1 MLAKLAY
8 FYIYLINCVSCFIN
22 YALNYFCL
30 IAASPSSKRS
40 RSPLREPPLDVNVA
54 RGKPAKQSSSANPYM
69 CEASKAVDGMLIS
82 DKKKNSCSL
91 TKSQL
96 GAWWEVDL
104 GAVYEI
110 HAVVITSPNSG
121 ELTHGTSETRT
132 QVQTHLACIHAHTRT
147 HAHAA
152 AAIATYYMLLLL
164 RLL

>member
-1 MLAKLAY
+1 MVLPYFKLGRCKHHCYYNIKRAIIVNIVSQLANPHAFNWFRLT
-8 FYIYLINCVSCFIN
+8 
-22 YALNYFCL
+22 
-30 IAASPSSKRS
+30 AAFSSSKRS
-40 RSPLREPPLDVNVA
+40 RSPQREPPLDINVA
-54 RGKPAKQSSSANPYM
+54 RGKPAKQSSSANLYM

-121 ELTHGTSETRT
+121 ESIHETSE
-132 QVQTHLACIHAHTRT
+132 IHARVCNHYEICTKLIPGKIIST
-147 HAHAA
+147 F
-152 AAIATYYMLLLL
+152 L
-164 RLL
+164 

>member
-1 MLAKLAY
+1 M
-8 FYIYLINCVSCFIN
+8 
-22 YALNYFCL
+22 
-30 IAASPSSKRS
+30 SKRI
-40 RSPLREPPLDVNVA
+40 RSLQREPPLEINVA
-54 RGKPAKQSSSANPYM
+54 RGKPAKQSSSANRYK

-121 ELTHGTSETRT
+121 EFTHGTSEIRARVCNHFEIYTN
-132 QVQTHLACIHAHTRT
+132 VIHGT
-147 HAHAA
+147 
-152 AAIATYYMLLLL
+152 AINPFL
-164 RLL
+164 